1 MVAIMKLLLSAAI
14 LLVYQA
20 TQINAD
26 YRVVCYFGSW
36 AVYRPDNGK
45 FDVEDI
51 DPSLC
56 THLIYGFAGLGESN
70 SIKALDSW
78 NELPDDYGK
87 GEYRVMFLSDAFGR
101 FVKLKAISPQTKV
114 MLAIGGWNEG
124 SSKYSDMASTAS
136 SRQQFADSVV
146 AFLTKYGFDGLDVD
160 WEYPA
165 QRGGVDADKGL
176 LLSAAVGASIL
187 TVDTSYDVPSVAEH
201 LDMINVMTYDFH
213 GSWDTITGENAP
225 MYADSSETTELAR
238 GLNVDTCIQ
247 NWLAKGAPA
256 SKINLGM
263 GTYGR
268 SFTLQSADN
277 SGLGAPISG
286 AGTAGPYTRE
296 AGTLGYNEICEQ
308 KGQWTEHWNEDQQVP
323 YAVNGNQWVG
333 YDNVKSIEIKSEYV
347 KEKNLGGAMIW
358 SVETDDFR
366 GICGDKYPLLNAIN
380 SVLNGQSSEYVK
392 EKNLGGAMIWSV
404 ETDDFRGICGDKYPL
419 LNAINSVLN
428 GQSLPTVVPTAGP
441 TTTTDPDHPAPP
453 TTTTTT
459 TPKPNPPDT
468 GLCTQP
474 GYVRDPSDCQVYY
487 QCVDEGG
494 FYEIFKFK
502 CSDGTYFD
510 PTIDVC
516 NYTDEVRC

>member
-1 MVAIMKLLLSAAI
+1 
-14 LLVYQA
+14 
-20 TQINAD
+20 
-26 YRVVCYFGSW
+26 
-36 AVYRPDNGK
+36 
-45 FDVEDI
+45 
-51 DPSLC
+51 
-56 THLIYGFAGLGESN
+56 
-70 SIKALDSW
+70 
-78 NELPDDYGK
+78 
-87 GEYRVMFLSDAFGR
+87 
-101 FVKLKAISPQTKV
+101 
-114 MLAIGGWNEG
+114 
-124 SSKYSDMASTAS
+124 
-136 SRQQFADSVV
+136 
-146 AFLTKYGFDGLDVD
+146 
-160 WEYPA
+160 
-165 QRGGVDADKGL
+165 
-176 LLSAAVGASIL
+176 
-187 TVDTSYDVPSVAEH
+187 
-201 LDMINVMTYDFH
+201 MINVMTYDFH

-247 NWLAKGAPA
+247 NWLDKGAPA

-277 SGLGAPISG
+277 SGLGAPING
-286 AGTAGPYTRE
+286 AGQAGPYTREAGTLGYNEDTCIQNWLDKGAPASKINLGMGTYGRSFTLQSADNSGLGAPINGAGQAGPYTRE

-308 KGQWTEHWNEDQQVP
+308 KGQWTEHWNDDQQVP

-333 YDNVKSIEIKSEYV
+333 YDNVKSIGIKSEYV
-347 KEKNLGGAMIW
+347 KA
-358 SVETDDFR
+358 
-366 GICGDKYPLLNAIN
+366 
-380 SVLNGQSSEYVK
+380 
-392 EKNLGGAMIWSV
+392 KNLGGAMIWSV

-441 TTTTDPDHPAPP
+441 TTTTDPDNPAPP

-516 NYTDEVRC
+516 NYTDEIPEHLFEVVLTQDISEIWDALEAIWSVLHWECHTPGIWDSTSSPIWKRQIGNYCYKTSKKRDSQQEQRLPNFTGRTSMRKRTSTHDINSKTTKRCDPSAAFRRYAPPLASGTTWTPRTA

>member
-1 MVAIMKLLLSAAI
+1 MKLLLSAAI

-187 TVDTSYDVPSVAEH
+187 TVDTSYDVPSVAKH

-277 SGLGAPISG
+277 SVLGAPISG

-333 YDNVKSIEIKSEYV
+333 YDNVKSIEIK
-347 KEKNLGGAMIW
+347 
-358 SVETDDFR
+358 
-366 GICGDKYPLLNAIN
+366 
-380 SVLNGQSSEYVK
+380 SEYVK

>member
-87 GEYRVMFLSDAFGR
+87 DAFGR

-165 QRGGVDADKGL
+165 QRGGVDADKANYPLVLEALHNAFQAKGL

-277 SGLGAPISG
+277 SVLGAPISG

-296 AGTLGYNEICEQ
+296 AGTLGYNE
-308 KGQWTEHWNEDQQVP
+308 
-323 YAVNGNQWVG
+323 
-333 YDNVKSIEIKSEYV
+333 
-347 KEKNLGGAMIW
+347 
-358 SVETDDFR
+358 
-366 GICGDKYPLLNAIN
+366 
-380 SVLNGQSSEYVK
+380 
-392 EKNLGGAMIWSV
+392 
-404 ETDDFRGICGDKYPL
+404 
-419 LNAINSVLN
+419 
-428 GQSLPTVVPTAGP
+428 
-441 TTTTDPDHPAPP
+441 
-453 TTTTTT
+453 
-459 TPKPNPPDT
+459 
-468 GLCTQP
+468 
-474 GYVRDPSDCQVYY
+474 
-487 QCVDEGG
+487 
-494 FYEIFKFK
+494 
-502 CSDGTYFD
+502 
-510 PTIDVC
+510 
-516 NYTDEVRC
+516 